1 MQMETYVWM
10 YQNIM
15 GIETYVDLY
24 PPSIWQLISWKK
36 KNKAVVPRR
45 TFPKWKKSSTFSLS
59 IFKIYTI

>member
-24 PPSIWQLISWKK
+24 PPSIWQLI
-36 KNKAVVPRR
+36 
-45 TFPKWKKSSTFSLS
+45 
-59 IFKIYTI
+59 